1 MSKRTPKN
9 DGSGTVLTMDKPP
22 DSPDTPPTPIE
33 TPPDAP
39 VAPRI
44 RKDGAG
50 FFESL
55 RKIALA
61 DWGSRYYLYLYRLEP
76 VIDRLRS
83 GETKYVMRY
92 SEPVD
97 EEKLMQE
104 HGSGRYR
111 LNLVGLKPATGAN
124 DGTEIGRYEC
134 DILNTKFPPKIPK
147 GEWTDD
153 PRNKKWAWA
162 KEPEPPPAPAV
173 VAATAAGNVL
183 DAMRTVSDIRRE
195 VREEMKPESDASK
208 ENPVATALSMA
219 KDLLQMRADNPMV
232 DILRDQ
238 MSALRTEMKEE
249 RDRGRELQDKL
260 MHGKQG
266 NETTSGVDTAIEF
279 MNKLQP
285 LIDKFGPKLTE
296 AAGNVASRASRPRP
310 LEQMIELGLPIL
322 GDVLK
327 PFANMIAM
335 RMAAGPQA
343 APGYPPQAPP
353 TTAPSIQPPMNVAT
367 PTPAAEPPRL
377 IQFLQTP
384 IVLGAF
390 QSHFKDYLETG
401 GGEDGTDGSDFAY
414 WVYKAAGEG
423 PLTDARAMG
432 TTAILSMFKAAPQWP
447 AIQKHELQLTAFI
460 DQILGWKP
468 GDLEPEEEPQAVDLT
483 EA

>member
-1 MSKRTPKN
+1 MSKKTPKT
-9 DGSGTVLTMDKPP
+9 DGNGTVLTMDKPADSP
-22 DSPDTPPTPIE
+22 DSPPELAGIQTDTAAAQPLTPKRNKNE
-33 TPPDAP
+33 
-39 VAPRI
+39 
-44 RKDGAG
+44 G
-50 FFESL
+50 FFADL

-61 DWGSRYYLYLYRLEP
+61 DWGSRYYLYLYRTEP

-97 EEKLMQE
+97 EQKLMVE

-111 LNLVGLKPATGAN
+111 LNLVLLKPNSTQN
-124 DGTEIGRYEC
+124 NEIARYEC
-134 DILNTKFPPKIPK
+134 DILNTAYPPKIPK

-162 KEPEPPPAPAV
+162 KEPEAPPAPAV
-173 VAATAAGNVL
+173 VAASAAGNVL
-183 DAMRTVSDIRRE
+183 EAMRAVSDIRRD
-195 VREEMKPESDASK
+195 VREEMVPQPGTTPD
-208 ENPVATALSMA
+208 NPVATALSMA

-238 MSALRTEMKEE
+238 MNGLRIEMKEE

-260 MHGKQG
+260 MQGKQG
-266 NETTSGVDTAIEF
+266 GTASGVDTAIEF

-296 AAGNVASRASRPRP
+296 AAVNVVGRASRPRP
-310 LEQMIELGLPIL
+310 LEQMIDIGLPIL

-327 PFANMIAM
+327 PFANLIAM
-335 RMAAGPQA
+335 KMAAAPQPANGAYPAPAVPTTIQQPPQPGIA
-343 APGYPPQAPP
+343 AP
-353 TTAPSIQPPMNVAT
+353 
-367 PTPAAEPPRL
+367 PAQPPRL
-377 IQFLQTP
+377 IQFFQQP
-384 IVLGAF
+384 IVMGAF

-414 WVYKAAGEG
+414 WIYKAVGEG

-432 TTAILSMFKAAPQWP
+432 TTAILNMFKAVPQWA
-447 AIQKHELQLTAFI
+447 AIQQHETKLTAFI
-460 DQILGWKP
+460 DEILGWKP
-468 GDLEPEEEPQAVDLT
+468 EAMEPEEEPQAVDLT
-483 EA
+483 QTT